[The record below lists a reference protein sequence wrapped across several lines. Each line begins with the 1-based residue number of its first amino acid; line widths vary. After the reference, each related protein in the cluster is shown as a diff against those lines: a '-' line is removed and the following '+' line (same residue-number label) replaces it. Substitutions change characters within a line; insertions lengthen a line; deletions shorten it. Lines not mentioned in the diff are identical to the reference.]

1 MGNYYF
7 YSRND
12 KKQEPQG
19 KIQADSRY
27 NAARYFAASKN
38 LDLKLFLKIYA
49 ISK

>member
-1 MGNYYF
+1 MKTYYF

-12 KKQEPQG
+12 KKHESQG
-19 KIQADSRY
+19 KIQADCRY

-38 LDLKLFLKIYA
+38 LNLKSFLEIYA